1 MIVTKKA
8 KSSKRASSMYHQKS
22 DPTGIYFIQG
32 RTSSIGSDV
41 HRGKEKEKPN
51 NAMHNAFF
59 FFTSAV
65 LFS

>member
-1 MIVTKKA
+1 
-8 KSSKRASSMYHQKS
+8 MYHQKS